1 MKLLKV
7 KRGNPHLVF
16 TVDLPL
22 ATSLYQAP
30 GRTAAWLRSRDDP
43 YRKQS
48 DAVRKRPA
56 RWLVDVQPI
65 AAARGYGH
73 NGETA
78 EWGL

>member
-16 TVDLPL
+16 TVDLL
-22 ATSLYQAP
+22 LTTSLYQAP
-30 GRTAAWLRSRDDP
+30 GRTAVRLRSRDNP

-56 RWLVDVQPI
+56 R
-65 AAARGYGH
+65 
-73 NGETA
+73 
-78 EWGL
+78 

>member
-16 TVDLPL
+16 TVDLL
-22 ATSLYQAP
+22 LTTSLYRAP
-30 GRTAAWLRSRDDP
+30 GRTAVRLRSRDNP

-56 RWLVDVQPI
+56 R
-65 AAARGYGH
+65 
-73 NGETA
+73 
-78 EWGL
+78 